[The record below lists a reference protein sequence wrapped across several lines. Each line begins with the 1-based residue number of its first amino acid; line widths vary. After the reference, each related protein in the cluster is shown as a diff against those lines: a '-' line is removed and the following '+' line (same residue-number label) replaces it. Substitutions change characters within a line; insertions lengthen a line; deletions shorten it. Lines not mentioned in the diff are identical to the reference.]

1 MPLRQIAEPMTYQS
15 ELVDFLTGHAF
26 GVDDDV
32 TERAPNRVLSVG
44 HFS

>member
-1 MPLRQIAEPMTYQS
+1 MSYQS

-32 TERAPNRVLSVG
+32 TERAPIVFSVWVIFREHKWVVLR
-44 HFS
+44 